1 MSSYCW
7 KCSEPFEAAPG
18 QRIGSRDEC
27 SKCGADLH
35 SCRNCQFYDPSKHNQ
50 CIETQAEWVRGK
62 EAANYCD
69 YFRPRPSSVPLRP
82 DPPSRAS
89 DAKKKFDDLFRKL
102 P

>member
-7 KCSEPFEAAPG
+7 KCGERFEATPG

-50 CIETQAEWVRGK
+50 CTETQAEWVRDK

-69 YFRPRPSSVPLRP
+69 YFRPRASAAPAGLGPSLS
-82 DPPSRAS
+82 AS
-89 DAKKKFDDLFRKL
+89 DSKKKFDDLFRKL